1 MQIEL
6 SFFVNV
12 WEQINPSCCVF
23 PQCFLGQLSSLV
35 LCMLHLKHLQKAQVC
50 QVLLQAAR
58 QRHMILAGIS
68 VAQKH
73 FASQWTVKK
82 LICPA
87 PAAKGWFLLHWVE
100 VRQYYSRAVGLWPL
114 LFSLIKSMP
123 CSSARSNQSTA
134 GSAPGLSPQSLLLSW
149 VGRTSSR
156 EKLLPWGAP
165 LRELLSCFMYDS
177 NTEKAEVLKKYSAA
191 RWKDLTAPVQENK
204 PTGLKPALS
213 FQGITNRLNYCNNI
227 LLQQ

>member
-6 SFFVNV
+6 SLFVNV

-100 VRQYYSRAVGLWPL
+100 VRQYCSRAVGLWP
-114 LFSLIKSMP
+114 FCSPSLNP
-123 CSSARSNQSTA
+123 CHVLR
-134 GSAPGLSPQSLLLSW
+134 PGVTKAQQAQYLALAHSPCCFHEWEEHPPGRNYCPEGLLSESCSLASCMIQTL
-149 VGRTSSR
+149 R
-156 EKLLPWGAP
+156 KLK
-165 LRELLSCFMYDS
+165 F
-177 NTEKAEVLKKYSAA
+177 
-191 RWKDLTAPVQENK
+191 
-204 PTGLKPALS
+204 
-213 FQGITNRLNYCNNI
+213 
-227 LLQQ
+227 